1 MLLALLFSC
10 LAKPAG
16 LSELTPE
23 HDALVLAWAQA
34 LDAGDLAQLA
44 PHLHPVS
51 AQLLSGGFDRPQ
63 ALAHLLPPNAG
74 GSGSGCRAP
83 PGRSDGDPGCR

>member
-44 PHLHPVS
+44 PTCIRS
-51 AQLLSGGFDRPQ
+51 RPSSSPE
-63 ALAHLLPPNAG
+63 ALI
-74 GSGSGCRAP
+74 
-83 PGRSDGDPGCR
+83 DPKPWLTCCPERRRVGLWL